1 MTGRPPG
8 DDQPVIP
15 ERSDDDR
22 DTGWGDRDDGN
33 GREHDPDDERIL
45 RERPPHW

>member
-1 MTGRPPG
+1 MSEGPPQ
-8 DDQPVIP
+8 DPVVP

-22 DTGWGDRDDGN
+22 DTGWSEPPED
-33 GREHDPDDERIL
+33 DDERIT